1 MYSSMNSSSTNSS
14 WRDWVFPFSLFQRPA
29 AMEPLPS
36 IPVVDDWVDDFPED
50 KTYTSEDE
58 TSQSSTNDSD
68 ISCQNEYSSMSTD
81 PSHIDPEK
89 AKLMQL
95 TPISYNRKQRR
106 RQKQLEKM
114 SCARAFS
121 SGSQKKLMVGGEMV
135 KF

>member
-1 MYSSMNSSSTNSS
+1 
-14 WRDWVFPFSLFQRPA
+14 
-29 AMEPLPS
+29 MEPLPS

-58 TSQSSTNDSD
+58 ISQASTNESI
-68 ISCQNEYSSMSTD
+68 ISCQNECLSMSPD
-81 PSHIDPEK
+81 PIHIDPEK

-114 SCARAFS
+114 NCARAFS
-121 SGSQKKLMVGGEMV
+121 AGNHKKLMVGGEVV